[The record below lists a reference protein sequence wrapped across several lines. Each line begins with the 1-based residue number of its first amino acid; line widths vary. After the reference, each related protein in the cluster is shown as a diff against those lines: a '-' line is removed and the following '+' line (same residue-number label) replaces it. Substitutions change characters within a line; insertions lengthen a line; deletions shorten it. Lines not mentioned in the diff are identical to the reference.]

1 MSRQHEKALFAPLI
15 LQSAAQRG
23 LLPTERGVIEMSKA
37 GSPSSQIRGLE
48 MESGYLHINDGSHKE
63 DARQE
68 LKDGGLTDFHEVSK
82 HVGFYESK
90 TLEKYNGIYK
100 QYLRFEKAEGRPCD
114 LRAFTADKADA
125 FLQMKWDEGRSSSTM
140 LGYCKAFAK
149 LEGMLET
156 VSKDW
161 GEQHTT
167 KMDDTLK
174 SWRAEANDVQRPV
187 NEQECRAY
195 NAPQAVVDAIQDP
208 RAYLAASLQLETG
221 LRVHDVTFIRLN
233 ADNTLDINS
242 KAGYRVAHFPIPGNL
257 AAELRQFGAANMQAD
272 GSTKFN
278 LISYGDYRSELKAAA
293 ESCGERYTGT
303 HALRASFAVNL
314 YNELRT
320 GGKRIWKHEKSLQKR
335 YFTVASA

>member
-1 MSRQHEKALFAPLI
+1 
-15 LQSAAQRG
+15 
-23 LLPTERGVIEMSKA
+23 MSKA

-48 MESGYLHINDGSHKE
+48 IESGYIHINDGTHKA

-68 LKDGGLTDFHEVSK
+68 IKDSGLTNFHDVSK

-114 LRAFTADKADA
+114 IRAFTAEKADA

-156 VSKDW
+156 VSRDWGNQHTAKMDTCLKDW
-161 GEQHTT
+161 R
-167 KMDDTLK
+167 M
-174 SWRAEANDVQRPV
+174 EANDAQRPV

-195 NAPQAVVDAIQDP
+195 NNQQAVVDAIQDP
-208 RAYLAASLQLETG
+208 RAHLAASLQLETG
-221 LRVHDVTFIRLN
+221 LRVHDVTYIRLK

-242 KAGYRVAHFPIPGNL
+242 KAGFRVDGFKIPANL
-257 AAELRQFGAANMQAD
+257 AAELRQFGAANMQQD
-272 GSTKFN
+272 GSSKFN
-278 LISYGDYRSELKAAA
+278 LISYGDYRNELKTAS

-303 HALRASFAVNL
+303 HALRASFAVNF
-314 YNELRT
+314 YNSLRAEGKTDMEARMELAKALFH
-320 GGKRIWKHEKSLQKR
+320 GRISVTYYYVKP
-335 YFTVASA
+335 

>member
-1 MSRQHEKALFAPLI
+1 
-15 LQSAAQRG
+15 
-23 LLPTERGVIEMSKA
+23 MSKA

-114 LRAFTADKADA
+114 IRAFTADKADA
-125 FLQMKWDEGRSSSTM
+125 FLQAKWDEGRSSSTM

-161 GEQHTT
+161 GEQHTA

-174 SWRAEANDVQRPV
+174 EWRAEANDAQRPV
-187 NEQECRAY
+187 NEQECRAFSD
-195 NAPQAVVDAIQDP
+195 AHAVVDAVQDP
-208 RAYLAASLQLETG
+208 RAHLAASLQLETG
-221 LRVHDVTFIRLN
+221 LRVHDVTYVRLN
-233 ADNTLDINS
+233 ADDTLNVNS
-242 KAGYRVAHFPIPGNL
+242 KAGFRVENFKIPSNL

-278 LISYGDYRSELKAAA
+278 LISYNDYRNELKAAV
-293 ESCGERYTGT
+293 EKCGERWSGT

-314 YNELRT
+314 YNQLRA
-320 GGKRIWKHEKSLQKR
+320 GGKTDMQARTELAEALFHGRISVTYYYVKGGGE
-335 YFTVASA
+335 VAA